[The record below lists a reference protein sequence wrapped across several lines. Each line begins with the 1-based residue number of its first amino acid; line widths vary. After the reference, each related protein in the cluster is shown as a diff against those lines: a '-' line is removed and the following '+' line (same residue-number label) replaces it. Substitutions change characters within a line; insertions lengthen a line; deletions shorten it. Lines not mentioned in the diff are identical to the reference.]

1 MAITQAPL
9 GGTVQT
15 SEDAGSDE
23 TGTLASYLK
32 GGPEGAALALMQKR
46 AAAQQAAQQQM
57 LGTLQQQEGAL
68 GQQGMSDYD
77 KASLLFQAAGALGKP
92 TRSGGFGETLGNLGE
107 AMAGPLSKEAEKQR
121 ARTQQLQQL
130 QLARQKLGMEM
141 AGQGV
146 SAQDMMSLI
155 KSQRDNEEEKP
166 TPSEFERVISQLTPQ
181 ERAKAMRLKAGLP
194 LDDVAPKGVPQE
206 VMDLGPKAVADY
218 VSARAKEV
226 AKGTTATQEQAPPID
241 PLVTGIPPVAP
252 EFDFSKRIQ
261 DPKQR
266 AIWMARNRDAGG
278 KLLDKEETG
287 VKADEDKLNEMKRF
301 IQINEANQGNTGPG
315 AQYAYALS
323 NPNTEMTKIANFI
336 APSLRNP
343 GSGATSNFDAKQFL
357 KSTVSTGNDFA
368 VNRNI
373 GLAYITAKQNQ
384 RDYVDFRREYLEQN
398 GTLEG
403 SARQWKN
410 YLESNS
416 IFKEPKGKTSK
427 DVANVELNPER
438 MYYRDWFRQQLAPK
452 SVKRDQDGNLVLG
465 GD

>member
-1 MAITQAPL
+1 L
-9 GGTVQT
+9 
-15 SEDAGSDE
+15 
-23 TGTLASYLK
+23 
-32 GGPEGAALALMQKR
+32 QK
-46 AAAQQAAQQQM
+46 
-57 LGTLQQQEGAL
+57 QEGAL
-68 GQQGMSDYD
+68 ANQGMGDYD
-77 KASLLFQAAGALGKP
+77 RASLLFQAAGALGKP

-121 ARTQQLQQL
+121 ARAQQLQQL
-130 QLARQKLGMEM
+130 QMARQKLGMEM
-141 AGQGV
+141 AGTGGV
-146 SAQDMMSLI
+146 DPGQALQLLKAQQD
-155 KSQRDNEEEKP
+155 QEEEKP
-166 TPSEFERVISQLTPQ
+166 TPSEFERVVAQLSPE

-194 LDDVAPKGVPQE
+194 VDEVAPRGVPQE
-206 VMDLGPKAVADY
+206 VSDLGPKAVAEY

-226 AKGTTATQEQAPPID
+226 AKGTATTQDQAPSID

-278 KLLDKEETG
+278 KLLDKEEIG
-287 VKADEDKLNEMKRF
+287 VKGDEEKLNEMKRF
-301 IQINEANQGNTGPG
+301 LQINEANQGNTGPA

-373 GLAYITAKQNQ
+373 GLAYIKAKENQ
-384 RDYVDFRREYLEQN
+384 RDYLDFRREYLEQN

-410 YLESNS
+410 YLEANS
-416 IFKEPKGKTSK
+416 IFKEPKGKGAK
-427 DVANVELNPER
+427 DVANVQLNPDR

-452 SVKRDQDGNLVLG
+452 AVKRDSDGNLVLG